1 MLPALM
7 IFYDRLTKLKTVNPR
22 ISVGGVEY
30 IRTYCSPNCSPPS
43 RLRPWAPRSA
53 PPHRSV
59 KPLLRLWTCCS
70 LAFRR

>member
-30 IRTYCSPNCSPPS
+30 ILLTQLLAAIPVATLGPPVG
-43 RLRPWAPRSA
+43 SA
-53 PPHRSV
+53 SSQREAIV
-59 KPLLRLWTCCS
+59 AALDLLFTGI
-70 LAFRR
+70 